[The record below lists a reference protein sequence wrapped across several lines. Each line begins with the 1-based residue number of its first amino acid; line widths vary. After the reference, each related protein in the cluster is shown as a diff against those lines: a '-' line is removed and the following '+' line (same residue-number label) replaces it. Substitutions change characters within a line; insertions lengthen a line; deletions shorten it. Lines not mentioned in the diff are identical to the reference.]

1 MDDRHCPPDDTDN
14 RTRSR
19 YFEGK
24 LLTAEDFEREQQY
37 HRAAIRRHNLALHG
51 WGVARGFDVTA
62 PSAGAAEVV
71 VAPGYTL
78 DPCGQEILLTAA
90 VTIPIPASDVSI
102 IAARAIETAVGGDVV
117 RDDVEVA
124 IVPDPQSP
132 WVVLASITAAGG
144 DVAID
149 ASVRRSLCLD

>member
-62 PSAGAAEVV
+62 PSVGAAEVV
-71 VAPGYTL
+71 VAPGYAL
-78 DPCGQEILLTAA
+78 DPCGQRFC
-90 VTIPIPASDVSI
+90 S
-102 IAARAIETAVGGDVV
+102 
-117 RDDVEVA
+117 
-124 IVPDPQSP
+124 PQP
-132 WVVLASITAAGG
+132 
-144 DVAID
+144 
-149 ASVRRSLCLD
+149 